1 MSYAEWSFQDYSREK
16 SRVRMQFQD
25 ITAANYDATKTLMD
39 NVRTAI
45 LGIQQENCEQ
55 TYTVVAQS
63 IFNSRA
69 PASNKA
75 SQRESKWLLTLADT
89 VTNKL
94 SRHEVPIAKLD
105 LVTANSDFMDL
116 SAGAGLALKTAIEAG
131 VKSPAGNAVSLISV
145 QYVGKRL

>member
-25 ITAANYDATKTLMD
+25 MTAANYDATKTLMD

-45 LGIQQENCEQ
+45 LGVQQENCEQ
-55 TYTVVAQS
+55 TYIVVAQS

-69 PASNKA
+69 PATAKN

-89 VTNKL
+89 TTNKL
-94 SRHEVPIAKLD
+94 SRHEIPIAKLD
-105 LVTANSDFMDL
+105 LVTANTDFMDL

-145 QYVGKRL
+145 QFVGKRL